1 MSSVQK
7 ELDNSNCNGR
17 GLYFDQACQCDLGY
31 FGMDCSQ
38 KLEELHVASYF
49 TFIGLFLI
57 LFILL
62 LVLTMK
68 QLQLSLK
75 TNKIPTYQR
84 GLSYLKNFLGSP
96 LNCILCLTILFN
108 VLKIIWLTLDP
119 IKPFDRDKRV
129 YERILAEVVYTI
141 LFYIYGILLMV
152 WYTMYDEISF
162 NVSERN
168 QNSKSQLLLFRNEL
182 KIETRKWIF
191 VYYKDIM
198 KIRLLFVLLIQ
209 LTISTL
215 NGNLNIQLGL
225 RLSQQYKTILYI
237 AYAILL
243 LNFISFIFEFFLYG
257 RLLNQCIESQLRKL
271 DKDSKEM
278 EKVIEEKSVQENQ
291 QQQIV
296 FSKSSLGIQQDEQ
309 LQSPETQDQQVLRLS
324 SQSGS
329 EDNNEQISTLRA
341 IVSIEKLNLSN
352 LKKSVSFKKQQN
364 SINELQDQQIKI
376 KVVQSSYD
384 LEPNKDLQKNQ
395 LKTIVS
401 EESQSSKDEG
411 VFHQKVNSCLL
422 NEDDDNN
429 QENVKWDIDK
439 NRQNIRKIKNMQ
451 IKIVEKTKQQVLETK
466 KFKKATIKNCNREAL
481 FDIQLNDDRKT
492 KVLSAEDYQSE
503 IQAQQKQ
510 IRTANLNADKK
521 VIIKIQILIYA
532 GVFLEIC
539 FGSLSIVILL
549 TDLLKTPTG
558 TLCYLYISAMLQ
570 YLSLITVLKLFRDVR
585 SQEVLNLIWIQ
596 KVGNGKNKI
605 NQKYFFTI
613 PQQQSIIDDSKKK
626 FEQRINM
633 HIR

>member
-62 LVLTMK
+62 LVLTIK

-108 VLKIIWLTLDP
+108 ILKIIWLTLDP
-119 IKPFDRDKRV
+119 IKPFDHDKRV

-168 QNSKSQLLLFRNEL
+168 QNSKSQLFRNEL

-198 KIRLLFVLLIQ
+198 KLRLLFVLLIQ

-384 LEPNKDLQKNQ
+384 LEPNKDIQKNQ

-451 IKIVEKTKQQVLETK
+451 IKIVEKTKQQVLEAK
-466 KFKKATIKNCNREAL
+466 KFKKATIKNCNRETL
-481 FDIQLNDDRKT
+481 FDIQINDDRKT

-549 TDLLKTPTG
+549 TDLLKTPAG

-633 HIR
+633 HIG